1 VSTLFW
7 IIVLGLVLLALVMLM
22 PALLNKQPIVDDA
35 HQQRNIKIARQRLAE
50 LKQQLQESVLTQQQF
65 DEQYTELQ
73 LMLNDDLQAAVEV
86 QATMKQGR
94 WVIPMLAILL
104 PTASLLLYGMLGETH
119 ALQKAELQTN
129 EVKAAENVSQMIS
142 KLEQRLAENPADAEG
157 WKMLGRSYSF
167 LQQYQKAADVYA
179 QLYRL
184 QPEDTEIILQYANN
198 LAMARNG
205 RMVGEPATLITKV
218 LQRQPEN
225 PNALWLMGMAKVE
238 EGNYGEAKQNWQ
250 KLLSILPADSES
262 LLQVQQM
269 LAALDVEQAK
279 QQSAGPS
286 VEINV
291 QVDIDPVL
299 KANLSPTSTVFIY
312 AQAVNGPK
320 MPLAIVRKQAADL
333 PVKTVL
339 NDGVAMQGSS
349 KLGEHQQLRIVARVS
364 PSGQAMSQ
372 PGDLIGSVEIMQP
385 FADQLVT
392 VLINQEI
399 K

>member
-1 VSTLFW
+1 MSTLFW

-50 LKQQLQESVLTQQQF
+50 LKQQLQESELTQQQF

-73 LMLNDDLQAAVEV
+73 LILDDDLQAAVEV